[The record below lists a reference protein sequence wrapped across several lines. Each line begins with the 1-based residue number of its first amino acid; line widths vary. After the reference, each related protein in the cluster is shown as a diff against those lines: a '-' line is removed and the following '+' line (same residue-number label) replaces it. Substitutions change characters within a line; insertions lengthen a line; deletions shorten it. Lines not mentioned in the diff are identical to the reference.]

1 MEEPFQYKMTTSS
14 CGFEQASYSYGASK
28 LIQKP
33 QDRRKTYKCDNCGYS
48 SKEYV
53 RYMKH
58 KKKDCGKRR
67 DCNICGHT
75 FRGDFEFQ
83 KHKTAGCRR
92 RRRMSSKGTDN
103 NINKNQDDNLNY
115 TNIYSSTQA
124 KDAGV
129 LTTESSF
136 PLSEDEVLRCN
147 SCEFTSVYFSD
158 MKRH

>member
-1 MEEPFQYKMTTSS
+1 MAKDVTVIFVGTLLEEILNF
-14 CGFEQASYSYGASK
+14 
-28 LIQKP
+28 
-33 QDRRKTYKCDNCGYS
+33 R
-48 SKEYV
+48 
-53 RYMKH
+53 
-58 KKKDCGKRR
+58 
-67 DCNICGHT
+67 NIKQPDVEG
-75 FRGDFEFQ
+75 E
-83 KHKTAGCRR
+83 
-92 RRRMSSKGTDN
+92 RRMSSKVQIN